1 MSNLSER
8 EVLYHLLQIVL
19 IDIRAEAYKAEN
31 SRIFQLS
38 NLFHNLPLQFIK
50 RDRGVAIITGR
61 GDQRGDMH
69 SEDEH
74 AWLTADDSR
83 QRQTA

>member
-50 RDRGVAIITGR
+50 RDRGELTNSEIFAWFMKEAQRTGL
-61 GDQRGDMH
+61 
-69 SEDEH
+69 DE
-74 AWLTADDSR
+74 WVTN
-83 QRQTA
+83 TVKVNIP

>member
-8 EVLYHLLQIVL
+8 EILYRLLQIVL
-19 IDIRAEAYKAEN
+19 VDIRGEAYTAEN

-50 RDRGVAIITGR
+50 RDRGEMTDSEIFAWFMKEAQRTG
-61 GDQRGDMH
+61 
-69 SEDEH
+69 
-74 AWLTADDSR
+74 LDDWVTNTVR
-83 QRQTA
+83 VNIP